1 MSSVEEDSSKNNK
14 PKKLTSWIWQ
24 YFKEE
29 TKEVRKGEEC
39 INVLFMVCQVKE
51 DPSSDICDTEYAR
64 KDSSTGNAISHLR
77 SKHNIVQSEKVN
89 ILMLNWIISDSLP
102 IHMVQS
108 EAFQHFIYELDPAF
122 MMFCEE
128 TVRKIIYEVYN
139 YSFPQLKNTTY
150 VRYPHTSAHIK
161 DTLVNILNKWNI
173 HEKVYIITTDNA
185 SNMKKCVQD
194 IEGVEQLA
202 YTLQL
207 IISKGL
213 LNELKKEIALQ
224 NEEEDNEQ
232 DEDLRP
238 ILRPFAEAT
247 DLLGGSNYCTFSI
260 INPILIQIKKQFAPP
275 ASHNVNHDYD
285 EETAF
290 DNIIDDDDQQ
300 FTTNS

>member
-89 ILMLNWIISDSLP
+89 ILMCIIVLQFLVNWIISDSLP

-122 MMFCEE
+122 MMFLTSVSLTMDLWTAHNRQSYLGVTCSYINQSFKLCEF
-128 TVRKIIYEVYN
+128 TLDIA
-139 YSFPQLKNTTY
+139 Y

-207 IISKGL
+207 IISKDAQKKFSGL

-232 DEDLRP
+232 DE
-238 ILRPFAEAT
+238 
-247 DLLGGSNYCTFSI
+247 
-260 INPILIQIKKQFAPP
+260 
-275 ASHNVNHDYD
+275 
-285 EETAF
+285 
-290 DNIIDDDDQQ
+290 
-300 FTTNS
+300 